1 MKKELLIYFIKVI
14 TYYLLLFLLEY
25 LLVDKYLLVQNQY
38 YKIIFYLFCLVLVN
52 PLLVIILINGYKAY
66 QRGKK

>member
-38 YKIIFYLFCLVLVN
+38 YKVIFYLFCLVLVN